1 MPGINEVNTALVN
14 QKFVCNLLFKMN
26 KQLEYQ
32 ETVSTTT
39 DDLGM
44 VNVIIGSG
52 NQTGG
57 YAIDLR
63 AC

>member
-1 MPGINEVNTALVN
+1 L
-14 QKFVCNLLFKMN
+14 QFVIQDEQ

-57 YAIDLR
+57 YAIDFKSVS
-63 AC
+63 